1 MFLRFE
7 IKCCFILLIRKEL
20 SKIFG
25 HRYSFIVMQGKDK
38 TAEERRIA
46 ICIFDDVAEQ
56 CREASLKY
64 LILHSNFVLLKYFV
78 TVKFCGFLF

>member
-1 MFLRFE
+1 
-7 IKCCFILLIRKEL
+7 
-20 SKIFG
+20 
-25 HRYSFIVMQGKDK
+25 MQGKDK